1 MSRIIVLS
9 ARRAS
14 ELRERIL
21 RARTIDWLSE
31 RECGFLDDLLLKVKK
46 GAGGR
51 ISGEQLAWLI
61 DIEDKG
67 QSRSHEL

>member
-1 MSRIIVLS
+1 
-9 ARRAS
+9 
-14 ELRERIL
+14 L

-31 RECGFLDDLLLKVKK
+31 RECDFLDDLLLKVKK

-51 ISGEQLAWLI
+51 ISGKQLAWLI

-67 QSRSHEL
+67 QSRIHEL